1 MNNSATTRIISKIAL
16 EYNGNDKG
24 LAELAAVNF
33 LLGSKPEDQFQ
44 EMKIVADRNSKV
56 KKWALTG
63 YISPPEEI
71 GKSLS
76 DEELTAIAIEALKKI
91 GVTELNQFRLDI
103 HNSTKQKHIHFVVNR
118 INIQGKCTVK
128 SRKIGERFGEA
139 VRQICQER
147 NLKTDVEIGIEKKAE
162 MLKNLTESLRTS
174 NNFEELISKMRA
186 KCFDVQLSSNVKD
199 GISGMRI
206 ILEKDKNPNTDRQY
220 KAGYTLSQISN
231 RLKITEIKL
240 LFEVKQTVRKNLQ
253 NATSLNDLRQKL
265 QQDGFKMR
273 VQYKGEFKPNQK
285 NEIQD
290 IFINK
295 VQPFDI
301 GQQKDGFFFKKYQ
314 GFSLS
319 AIDNVFGSLLKPVF
333 TPSEIRN
340 REDDFT
346 TTTTTTTVK
355 STTIDTLQEIAS
367 EAIEGFLKPNY
378 VSQQEDEWWR
388 KKRKMR
394 R

>member
-1 MNNSATTRIISKIAL
+1 MNNSATTRVISKIAL

-24 LAELAAVNF
+24 MAIAVASNF
-33 LLGSKPEDQFQ
+33 LLSIKPEDQYH
-44 EMKIVADRNSKV
+44 EIKTVADRNPKV

-76 DEELTAIAIEALKKI
+76 DEELTDIAIEALRKV
-91 GVTELNQFRLDI
+91 GVTDLNQFRLDI

-118 INIQGKCTVK
+118 INIHGKCTVK

-162 MLKNLTESLRTS
+162 MLKKLTETLQTS
-174 NNFEELISKMRA
+174 NNFEELISKMKA
-186 KCFDVQLSSNVKD
+186 KGFDVQLSSNVKD

-206 ILEKDKNPNTDRQY
+206 ILEKDKNPKTQRQY

-231 RLKITEIKL
+231 KLKISEIKM
-240 LFEVKQTVRKNLQ
+240 LFEVKQSLSKNLH
-253 NATSLNDLRQKL
+253 NSNSLNHLRQKL
-265 QQDGFKMR
+265 QQDGFKIK
-273 VQYKGEFKPNQK
+273 VQYKGDYKANQR

-290 IFINK
+290 VWINK
-295 VQPFDI
+295 ITHLKENLP
-301 GQQKDGFFFKKYQ
+301 KDGFFYKKFD

-319 AIDNVFGSLLKPVF
+319 AIDDTFAEASKMNLQNQPMTNPSTKREDSLL
-333 TPSEIRN
+333 
-340 REDDFT
+340 
-346 TTTTTTTVK
+346 
-355 STTIDTLQEIAS
+355 EIA
-367 EAIEGFLKPNY
+367 EELIDDVLKPHY
-378 VSQQEDEWWR
+378 VAQQEDEWWK
-388 KKRKMR
+388 KKRKGR

>member
-24 LAELAAVNF
+24 MAELAAINF
-33 LLGSKPEDQFQ
+33 LLGSKPEDQFL

-63 YISPPEEI
+63 YISPPEQI
-71 GKSLS
+71 GKSLT
-76 DEELTAIAIEALKKI
+76 DAELTDIAIEALRKI
-91 GVTELNQFRLDI
+91 GVTDLNQFRLDI

-118 INIQGKCTVK
+118 INIHGKCTVK

-162 MLKNLTESLRTS
+162 MLKNLTEFLRTS
-174 NNFEELISKMRA
+174 NNFEDLISKMKA
-186 KCFDVQLSSNVKD
+186 KGFDVQLSSNVED

-206 ILEKDKNPNTDRQY
+206 ILEKDKNHQTERQY

-231 RLKITEIKL
+231 KLKIIELKL
-240 LFEVKQTVRKNLQ
+240 LFEIKQTVRKNLE
-253 NATSLNDLRQKL
+253 NATTLNDLRQKL
-265 QQDGFKMR
+265 QQDGYKMK

-285 NEIQD
+285 NEVQD
-290 IFINK
+290 IWINK
-295 VQPFDI
+295 LTHLKENLP
-301 GQQKDGFFFKKYQ
+301 KDGFFYKKFD

-319 AIDNVFGSLLKPVF
+319 AIDDTFAEASKMNLQNQPMTTPSKKREDSLL
-333 TPSEIRN
+333 
-340 REDDFT
+340 
-346 TTTTTTTVK
+346 
-355 STTIDTLQEIAS
+355 EIA
-367 EAIEGFLKPNY
+367 EELIDDVLKPHY
-378 VSQQEDEWWR
+378 VAQQEDELWK
-388 KKRKMR
+388 KKRKGR

>member
-24 LAELAAVNF
+24 MAELAAVNF
-33 LLGSKPEDQFQ
+33 LLGSDPEDQFQ
-44 EMKIVADRNSKV
+44 EMKIVADRNSNV

-76 DEELTAIAIEALKKI
+76 DEELTDIAIEALKKV

-118 INIQGKCTVK
+118 MNIHGKCTVK

-186 KCFDVQLSSNVKD
+186 KGFDVQLSSNVKD

-206 ILEKDKNPNTDRQY
+206 ILEKDKNPNTERQY

-231 RLKITEIKL
+231 KLKISEIKL
-240 LFEVKQTVRKNLQ
+240 LFEIKQTFRKNLQ
-253 NATSLNDLRQKL
+253 NTTILNDLRKKL

-273 VQYKGEFKPNQK
+273 VQYKSEYKPNQK
-285 NEIQD
+285 NEVQD
-290 IFINK
+290 IWINK
-295 VQPFDI
+295 ITHSIENLP
-301 GQQKDGFFFKKYQ
+301 KDGFFYKKFD

-319 AIDNVFGSLLKPVF
+319 AIDNGFADISSVNSRNLSMTSSYKKP
-333 TPSEIRN
+333 
-340 REDDFT
+340 ED
-346 TTTTTTTVK
+346 
-355 STTIDTLQEIAS
+355 SILEIA
-367 EAIEGFLKPNY
+367 EELIDDFLKPTY
-378 VSQQEDEWWR
+378 VAQQEDDWWK
-388 KKRKMR
+388 KKRKGR

>member
-24 LAELAAVNF
+24 MAELAAVNF
-33 LLGSKPEDQFQ
+33 LLSSKPEDQFQ
-44 EMKIVADRNSKV
+44 EMKIVADRNSKL

-76 DEELTAIAIEALKKI
+76 DEELTNIAIEALKKI
-91 GVTELNQFRLDI
+91 GVTDQNQFRLDI

-118 INIQGKCTVK
+118 MNIHGKCTIK
-128 SRKIGERFGEA
+128 SHKIGERFGEA

-162 MLKNLTESLRTS
+162 MLKNLTECLKTS
-174 NNFEELISKMRA
+174 IDFEGLISKMKA
-186 KCFDVQLSSNVKD
+186 KGFDIQLSSNIKD

-206 ILEKDKNPNTDRQY
+206 ILEKDKNHQTERQY

-231 RLKITEIKL
+231 KLKISEIKL
-240 LFEVKQTVRKNLQ
+240 LFEIKQSIHKNLKKV
-253 NATSLNDLRQKL
+253 ATLNDLRNRSQL
-265 QQDGFKMR
+265 DGFKMR
-273 VQYKGEFKPNQK
+273 VQYKGEYKPNQK
-285 NEIQD
+285 NEVQD
-290 IFINK
+290 VWINK
-295 VQPFDI
+295 IYHSKIDQP
-301 GQQKDGFFFKKYQ
+301 KDGFFYKKFD

-319 AIDNVFGSLLKPVF
+319 IIDIGFADISSVNSRNLSMTSSYKKP
-333 TPSEIRN
+333 
-340 REDDFT
+340 ED
-346 TTTTTTTVK
+346 
-355 STTIDTLQEIAS
+355 SILEIA
-367 EAIEGFLKPNY
+367 EELIDDFLKPTY
-378 VSQQEDEWWR
+378 VAQQEDDWWK
-388 KKRKMR
+388 KKRKGR

>member
-1 MNNSATTRIISKIAL
+1 MNNSATTRMISKTAL

-24 LAELAAVNF
+24 MAELAAVNF
-33 LLGSKPEDQFQ
+33 LLGSDPEDQFQ
-44 EMKIVADRNSKV
+44 EMKIVADRNSNV

-76 DEELTAIAIEALKKI
+76 DEELTDIAIEALKKV

-118 INIQGKCTVK
+118 MNIHGKCTVK

-186 KCFDVQLSSNVKD
+186 KGFDVQLSSNVKD

-206 ILEKDKNPNTDRQY
+206 ILQKDKNPNTERQY

-231 RLKITEIKL
+231 KLKISEIKL
-240 LFEVKQTVRKNLQ
+240 PFEIKQTFRKNLQ
-253 NATSLNDLRQKL
+253 NTTTLNDLRKKL

-273 VQYKGEFKPNQK
+273 VQYKGEYKPNQK
-285 NEIQD
+285 NEVQD
-290 IFINK
+290 IWINK
-295 VQPFDI
+295 ITHSIENLP
-301 GQQKDGFFFKKYQ
+301 KDGFFYKKFD

-319 AIDNVFGSLLKPVF
+319 AIDNGFADISSVNSRNLSMTSSYKKP
-333 TPSEIRN
+333 
-340 REDDFT
+340 EDSF
-346 TTTTTTTVK
+346 
-355 STTIDTLQEIAS
+355 LEIA
-367 EAIEGFLKPNY
+367 EELIDDFLKPTY
-378 VSQQEDEWWR
+378 VAQQEDDWWK
-388 KKRKMR
+388 KKRKGR

>member
-1 MNNSATTRIISKIAL
+1 MNNSATTRMISKIAL
-16 EYNGNDKG
+16 EYNENDKG
-24 LAELAAVNF
+24 MAKLAAVNF
-33 LLGSKPEDQFQ
+33 LLGSNPEDQFH

-63 YISPPEEI
+63 YISPQEDI

-76 DEELTAIAIEALKKI
+76 DEELKDIAIEALKKV
-91 GVTELNQFRLDI
+91 GVTDQNQFRLDI

-118 INIQGKCTVK
+118 MNIHGKCTVK

-186 KCFDVQLSSNVKD
+186 KGFDVLLSSNVKD

-206 ILEKDKNPNTDRQY
+206 ILEKDKNPNTERQY

-231 RLKITEIKL
+231 KLKISEIKL
-240 LFEVKQTVRKNLQ
+240 LFEIKQTFRKNLQ
-253 NATSLNDLRQKL
+253 NTTTLNDLRKKL

-273 VQYKGEFKPNQK
+273 VQYKGEYKPNQK
-285 NEIQD
+285 NEVQD
-290 IFINK
+290 IWINK
-295 VQPFDI
+295 ITHSIENLP
-301 GQQKDGFFFKKYQ
+301 KDGFFYKKFD

-319 AIDNVFGSLLKPVF
+319 AIDNGFADISSVNARNLSMTSSCKKP
-333 TPSEIRN
+333 
-340 REDDFT
+340 ED
-346 TTTTTTTVK
+346 
-355 STTIDTLQEIAS
+355 SILEIA
-367 EAIEGFLKPNY
+367 EELIDDFLKPTY
-378 VSQQEDEWWR
+378 VAQQEDDWWK
-388 KKRKMR
+388 KKRKGR

>member
-1 MNNSATTRIISKIAL
+1 MNNSATTRMISKIAL

-24 LAELAAVNF
+24 MAKLAAVNF

-71 GKSLS
+71 GKLLS
-76 DEELTAIAIEALKKI
+76 DEELTDIAIEALRKV
-91 GVTELNQFRLDI
+91 GVTDLNQFRLDI

-118 INIQGKCTVK
+118 MNIHGKCTVK
-128 SRKIGERFGEA
+128 SHRIGERFGEA

-162 MLKNLTESLRTS
+162 MLKNLAETLRTA
-174 NNFEELISKMRA
+174 NNFEELISIMHA
-186 KCFDVQLSSNVKD
+186 KGFDVQLSSNVKD

-206 ILEKDKNPNTDRQY
+206 ILEKDKNPNTERQY

-231 RLKITEIKL
+231 KLKISEIKL
-240 LFEVKQTVRKNLQ
+240 LFEIKQSFTKNLQ
-253 NATSLNDLRQKL
+253 TAKNLNDLQIKMH
-265 QQDGFKMR
+265 QDGFKMR
-273 VQYKGEFKPNQK
+273 FQYKEEYKPNQR

-290 IFINK
+290 VWINK
-295 VQPFDI
+295 IYHNIQN
-301 GQQKDGFFFKKYQ
+301 QLKDGFFYKKFD

-319 AIDNVFGSLLKPVF
+319 AIDNNYSDLGNVNSRNQAIASTSKKAEDSILEVAEKLIEKVLKPTFVA
-333 TPSEIRN
+333 PQ
-340 REDDFT
+340 EDD
-346 TTTTTTTVK
+346 
-355 STTIDTLQEIAS
+355 
-367 EAIEGFLKPNY
+367 
-378 VSQQEDEWWR
+378 WWK
-388 KKRKMR
+388 KKRKGR
-394 R
+394 K

>member
-24 LAELAAVNF
+24 MAELAAVNF
-33 LLGSKPEDQFQ
+33 LLSSNPEDQFH
-44 EMKIVADRNSKV
+44 EMKIVADRNSNV

-63 YISPPEEI
+63 YISPPKEI
-71 GKSLS
+71 GKSLT
-76 DEELTAIAIEALKKI
+76 DEELTDIAIEALRKV
-91 GVTELNQFRLDI
+91 GVTDLNQFRLDI

-206 ILEKDKNPNTDRQY
+206 ILEKDKNPYTERQY

-231 RLKITEIKL
+231 KLRISEIKF

-253 NATSLNDLRQKL
+253 NATNLSDLRQKL
-265 QQDGFKMR
+265 QQDGFKIK
-273 VQYKGEFKPNQK
+273 VQYKGDYKANQR

-290 IFINK
+290 VWINK
-295 VQPFDI
+295 ITHLKENLP
-301 GQQKDGFFFKKYQ
+301 KDGFFYKKFD

-319 AIDNVFGSLLKPVF
+319 AIDESFAEASKMNLQNQPMTTPSTKREDSLL
-333 TPSEIRN
+333 
-340 REDDFT
+340 
-346 TTTTTTTVK
+346 
-355 STTIDTLQEIAS
+355 EIA
-367 EAIEGFLKPNY
+367 EELIDDVLKPQY
-378 VSQQEDEWWR
+378 VAQQEDEWWK
-388 KKRKMR
+388 KKRKGR
-394 R
+394 K

>member
-1 MNNSATTRIISKIAL
+1 MNNSATTRMISQIAL

-24 LAELAAVNF
+24 MAELAAVNF

-71 GKSLS
+71 GKSLT
-76 DEELTAIAIEALKKI
+76 DEELTDIAIEVLRKV
-91 GVTELNQFRLDI
+91 GVTDLNQFRLDI

-118 INIQGKCTVK
+118 INIHGKCTVK

-186 KCFDVQLSSNVKD
+186 KGFDVQLSSNVKD

-206 ILEKDKNPNTDRQY
+206 ILEKDKNPYTERQY

-231 RLKITEIKL
+231 KLRISEIKF

-253 NATSLNDLRQKL
+253 NATNLNDLRQKL
-265 QQDGFKMR
+265 QQDGFKIR
-273 VQYKGEFKPNQK
+273 VQYKGDYKANQR

-290 IFINK
+290 VWINK
-295 VQPFDI
+295 ITHLKENLP
-301 GQQKDGFFFKKYQ
+301 KDGFFYKKFD

-319 AIDNVFGSLLKPVF
+319 AIDDTFAEASKMNLQNQPMTTPSTKREDSLL
-333 TPSEIRN
+333 
-340 REDDFT
+340 
-346 TTTTTTTVK
+346 
-355 STTIDTLQEIAS
+355 EIA
-367 EAIEGFLKPNY
+367 EELIDDVLKPHY
-378 VSQQEDEWWR
+378 VAQQEDEWWK
-388 KKRKMR
+388 KKRKIR
-394 R
+394 K